1 MSNITTYQRN
11 PNLKSAGVQIQYTEE
26 QIKEYI
32 KCSTDPIY
40 FIENYAKI
48 VSLDEGIVP
57 FILYDYQK
65 RLLNTI
71 HESREVISRQFRQG
85 GKCMIY
91 KEFLK
96 IRNKKTGEILTIT
109 IGELYERLK
118 NSSKEMSIL

>member
-1 MSNITTYQRN
+1 MTITTYQRN
-11 PNLKSAGVQIQYTEE
+11 PNLKSAGVAIQYTEE